1 MNIEDGAL
9 WFNPKSEKLYQQKNA
24 KWEEQPDFEKQNMHV
39 PILAEEYLNRLYKIK
54 KEEEYLKQEKLLINK
69 KLTKYLAEGHLD
81 YLKSSSGCITY
92 KNKQY
97 IPVKGRVVY
106 DYSSDPDIA
115 AKQKELRQLK
125 KVAEAIGTLDSKQSP
140 DSWRIKDVEVEQ

>member
-54 KEEEYLKQEKLLINK
+54 KRGGIFKTRKTSY
-69 KLTKYLAEGHLD
+69 T
-81 YLKSSSGCITY
+81 
-92 KNKQY
+92 
-97 IPVKGRVVY
+97 
-106 DYSSDPDIA
+106 
-115 AKQKELRQLK
+115 
-125 KVAEAIGTLDSKQSP
+125 
-140 DSWRIKDVEVEQ
+140 